1 MTIPGPDGPAGWGWG
16 WGWVLDAAGVDV
28 GSVGARCELARET
41 AVVVVPE
48 FEVLG
53 V

>member
-1 MTIPGPDGPAGWGWG
+1 MTIPGPDGPAGWGW
-16 WGWVLDAAGVDV
+16 VRDASGVDV

-41 AVVVVPE
+41 AVVVAPE